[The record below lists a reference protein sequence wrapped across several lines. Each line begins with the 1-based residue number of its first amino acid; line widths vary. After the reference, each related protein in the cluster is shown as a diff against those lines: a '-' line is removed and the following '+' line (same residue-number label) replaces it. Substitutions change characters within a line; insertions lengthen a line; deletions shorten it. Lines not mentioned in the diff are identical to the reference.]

1 MNSLVVTLKPFLQS
15 GTTAR
20 NDHTLANLNFVT
32 DTTPTVIFF
41 NHKTPIIVQQT
52 GAAPVTSLNFQ
63 LK

>member
-20 NDHTLANLNFVT
+20 NGHTLANLNFVT

-52 GAAPVTSLNFQ
+52 GAAPATSLNFQ